1 MGVTYLPGAPQY
13 GQGGGQENLVQLAMA
28 IKSFK
33 MQEKQQKKQD
43 AQAKLEILMKN
54 PQMLLMT
61 DPKDLEKS
69 FKDAYDIKFNA
80 EVPPNPQD
88 ATQVAPPKT
97 SDATGDKPAANVNPN
112 QLASLASA
120 TQGNKS
126 GAAAGAP
133 ASPGAANKA
142 PGAGVNPSL
151 MSPQDLQ
158 HMAGQA
164 HQNFTQKFG
173 AVAPLYA
180 GAMTQLDQ
188 ENLKAQTIAE
198 IEYLKQDAGKGNLQ
212 SMGRLFLLSGKQLT
226 DADMRGMIISS
237 NMDPKVISQAM
248 DFALG
253 NETDADKAK
262 RFDSTLKTL
271 SGNPDFMGKLQNPT
285 DITAFARSV
294 VYGGKLPEG
303 IAVKPHTLTEL
314 NAEADYE
321 KYLINDVGLPYDIAH
336 LIGRSR
342 TEGVDAPLSLPGGL
356 HTLAGDVSF
365 GDKFQTLSQRKVGAT
380 EKQADAAMIAAEAAR
395 DKVRQ
400 DGLKIASELSLHQRD
415 VLNDRLRTMIEADKA
430 KHSFPPEVRDA
441 LLAELGREVG
451 LSAERVQSWYQHVTG
466 GYTQKYTPVPDTE
479 LAGQAAGGKGPIAT
493 KPKER
498 SLKQKGIT
506 PSGSDVPNPL
516 LYLQYLMTGK
526 TPESQEPR

>member
-1 MGVTYLPGAPQY
+1 MGVTMLPGAPQY

-33 MQEKQQKKQD
+33 MKEKETKKADAQQK
-43 AQAKLEILMKN
+43 LSLLMQN
-54 PQMLLMT
+54 PQLLLMT

-80 EVPPNPQD
+80 EVPANPQD
-88 ATQVAPPKT
+88 AAQVAAPK
-97 SDATGDKPAANVNPN
+97 APAPAANNVPQSTPRGLDPN
-112 QLASLASA
+112 SIASLANV

-126 GAAAGAP
+126 GAASGSP

-164 HQNFTQKFG
+164 QQNFNQKFG

-180 GAMTQLDQ
+180 GAMSQLEQ
-188 ENLKAQTIAE
+188 ENLKAQTISE
-198 IEYLKQDAGKGNLQ
+198 IEHLKQQAGKGDLR

-271 SGNPDFMGKLQNPT
+271 SQNPDFMGKLQNPT

-294 VYGGKLPEG
+294 VYGGQLPEG
-303 IAVKPHTLTEL
+303 ITLKPHTLTEL
-314 NAEADYE
+314 NAEAEYE
-321 KYLINDVGLPYDIAH
+321 KHLITEVGLPYDMAH
-336 LIGRSR
+336 LIARSR
-342 TEGVDAPLSLPGGL
+342 TEGIDTPLSLPGGL
-356 HTLAGDVSF
+356 HTLAGDISF

-380 EKQADAAMIAAEAAR
+380 EKQADAAMLAAQAEMEKAR
-395 DKVRQ
+395 SA
-400 DGLKIASELSLHQRD
+400 GLKIASELRLHQHD
-415 VLNDRLRTMIEADKA
+415 ILNDRLRSAVEARKA
-430 KHSFPPEVRDA
+430 KHPFPEEVETA
-441 LLAELGREVG
+441 LINEVAKEVG
-451 LSAERVQSWYQHVTG
+451 LMPEQTKKWYQHVTG
-466 GYTQKYTPVPDTE
+466 GSAWTYTPVPDSA
-479 LAGQAAGGKGPIAT
+479 LAGEAAGGKGPA
-493 KPKER
+493 PKKGK
-498 SLKQKGIT
+498 SLKQLGVTPPGGI
-506 PSGSDVPNPL
+506 PDPMR
-516 LYLQYLMTGK
+516 YLQYLITGQPI
-526 TPESQEPR
+526 PEAK